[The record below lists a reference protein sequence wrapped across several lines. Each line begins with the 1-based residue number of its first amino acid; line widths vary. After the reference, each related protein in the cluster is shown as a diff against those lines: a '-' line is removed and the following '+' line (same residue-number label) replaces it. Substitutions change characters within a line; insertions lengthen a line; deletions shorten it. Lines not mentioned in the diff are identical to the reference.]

1 MVRKGGLCKTA
12 LSESRKKA
20 NKKWDKENL
29 RQFAIYLN
37 KTKDA
42 EVIAK
47 LESVENRTNYIRELI
62 KQDLAN
68 K

>member
-1 MVRKGGLCKTA
+1 MA
-12 LSESRKKA
+12 LSEARKKA
-20 NKKWDKENL
+20 NRKWNKENL
-29 RQFAIYLN
+29 KQFKFEFN

-62 KQDLAN
+62 KQDLAS